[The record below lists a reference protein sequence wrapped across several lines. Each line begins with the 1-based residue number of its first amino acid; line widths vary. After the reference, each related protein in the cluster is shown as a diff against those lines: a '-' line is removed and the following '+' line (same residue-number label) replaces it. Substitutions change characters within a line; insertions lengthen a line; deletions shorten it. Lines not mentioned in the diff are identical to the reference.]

1 MMCLNLF
8 LAMKNYSFLKYDWWA
23 ESFTVTVT
31 SFSTVSSFVLF
42 PHWSWALLLWMSF
55 NWRWWACDLFVI
67 IGGIRRLYRCGIISA
82 ERLVHQHVKWFF
94 VCLHWVMCLEDLHVI
109 TKCLLHVWPE
119 HFSSLPCTLELC
131 AAVWETSALPTWSN
145 LVKICIIHLTF
156 VVLLF

>member
-67 IGGIRRLYRCGIISA
+67 IGGIRRLYRCGIISG
-82 ERLVHQHVKWFF
+82 LYISMWSDFLF
-94 VCLHWVMCLEDLHVI
+94 VCIESCVWKTLHVI

>member
-1 MMCLNLF
+1 MLCLNLF

-94 VCLHWVMCLEDLHVI
+94 VCLHWVMCLEDFTCNHQMSYMFGLNTFPLFRARWNCVQPSE
-109 TKCLLHVWPE
+109 KPLLCLLD
-119 HFSSLPCTLELC
+119 L
-131 AAVWETSALPTWSN
+131 
-145 LVKICIIHLTF
+145 I
-156 VVLLF
+156 

>member
-42 PHWSWALLLWMSF
+42 PHWSWDLLLWMSF

-94 VCLHWVMCLEDLHVI
+94 VCLHWVMCLEDFTCNHQMSVTCLAWTLFLSSVHVGI
-109 TKCLLHVWPE
+109 VCSRLRN
-119 HFSSLPCTLELC
+119 LC
-131 AAVWETSALPTWSN
+131 SAYY